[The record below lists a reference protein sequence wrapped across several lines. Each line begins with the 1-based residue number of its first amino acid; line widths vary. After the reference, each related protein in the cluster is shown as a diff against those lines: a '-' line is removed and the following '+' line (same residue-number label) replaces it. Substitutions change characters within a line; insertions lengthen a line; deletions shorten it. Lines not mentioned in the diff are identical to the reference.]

1 MNWDDVR
8 IFLAVARSG
17 QILAASRRLGLN
29 HATVGRRVGALEEA
43 LQSKLLIRRT
53 NGCDLTPEGE
63 AFMHAAERMEAEMLA
78 ARSAVGMTDSEVT
91 GAVRIGATDGF
102 GVAFLAPRLGQL
114 TERYPG
120 LKIQLV
126 PVPLSFSLSRRE
138 ADVVITVERPDTG
151 RLITRKLVDYTLALY
166 ASKDYLA
173 ARGMPEDEEA
183 LKKHRLIGYVED
195 LIMSPRLHYRSE
207 FARNWE
213 SDFEISAVL
222 GQVEA
227 VRAGA
232 GIGILHT
239 FLARPHRE
247 LVPVLPHKQVGR
259 TYWIVYH
266 ENLRNIRRIKAVV
279 DFIAEE
285 TEREKSQFS

>member
-17 QILAASRRLGLN
+17 QILSASRRLELN
-29 HATVGRRVGALEEA
+29 HATVGRRVSALEEA

-53 NGCDLTPEGE
+53 NGCDLTQEGE
-63 AFMHAAERMEAEMLA
+63 AFLHAAERMEAEMLS
-78 ARSAVGMTDSEVT
+78 ARAAVGMTDTEVT
-91 GAVRIGATDGF
+91 GAVRIGATDGY
-102 GVAFLAPRLGQL
+102 GVSFLAPRLGRL

-138 ADVVITVERPDTG
+138 ADILVTVDRPDTG
-151 RLITRKLVDYTLALY
+151 RLITRKLVDYALALY
-166 ASKDYLA
+166 ASKSYIA
-173 ARGMPEDEEA
+173 EHGMPKDEEA
-183 LKKHRLIGYVED
+183 LKEHRLIGYVED
-195 LIMSPRLHYRSE
+195 LIISPRLHYRSD

-227 VRAGA
+227 VKAGA
-232 GIGILHT
+232 GIGILHK
-239 FLARPHRE
+239 FLAQPHKD
-247 LVPVLPHKQVGR
+247 LVPVLPQKQVDR
-259 TYWIVYH
+259 SYWIVYH

-279 DFIAEE
+279 DFVAEE
-285 TEREKSQFS
+285 TERERDRFI

>member
-8 IFLAVARSG
+8 IFLAVARAG
-17 QILAASRRLGLN
+17 QILSASRRLELN
-29 HATVGRRVGALEEA
+29 HATVGRRVSALEEA

-63 AFMHAAERMEAEMLA
+63 AFLHAAERMEAEMLS
-78 ARSAVGMTDSEVT
+78 ARAAVGMTDSEVT
-91 GAVRIGATDGF
+91 GAVRIGATDGY

-114 TERYPG
+114 TQRYPG
-120 LKIQLV
+120 LRIQLV

-138 ADVVITVERPDTG
+138 ADILVTVDRPDTG
-151 RLITRKLVDYTLALY
+151 RLITRKLVDYALGLY
-166 ASKDYLA
+166 ASKAYIADN
-173 ARGMPEDEEA
+173 GMPENEEA
-183 LKKHRLIGYVED
+183 LKRHRLIGYVED
-195 LIMSPRLHYRSE
+195 LIISKRLHYRSD

-232 GIGILHT
+232 GIGILHK
-239 FLARPHRE
+239 FLARPHAD
-247 LVPVLPHKQVGR
+247 LVPVLPQKQVDR
-259 TYWIVYH
+259 SYWIVYH

-285 TEREKSQFS
+285 TERERENFT

>member
-8 IFLAVARSG
+8 IFLAVARAG
-17 QILAASRRLGLN
+17 QILSASRRLELN
-29 HATVGRRVGALEEA
+29 HATVGRRVSALEEA

-63 AFMHAAERMEAEMLA
+63 AFLHAAERMEAEMLS
-78 ARSAVGMTDSEVT
+78 ARAAVGMTDTEVT
-91 GAVRIGATDGF
+91 GAVRIGATDGY

-126 PVPLSFSLSRRE
+126 PVPLNFSLSRRE
-138 ADVVITVERPDTG
+138 ADILVTVDRPDTG
-151 RLITRKLVDYTLALY
+151 RLITRKLVDYALALY
-166 ASKDYLA
+166 ASKAYIADN
-173 ARGMPEDEEA
+173 GMPENEEA
-183 LKKHRLIGYVED
+183 LKEHRLIGYVED
-195 LIMSPRLHYRSE
+195 LIISPRLHYRSD
-207 FARNWE
+207 FVRNWE

-232 GIGILHT
+232 GIGILHK
-239 FLARPHRE
+239 FLAQPHKD
-247 LVPVLPHKQVGR
+247 LMPVLPQKQVDR
-259 TYWIVYH
+259 SYWIVYH

-285 TEREKSQFS
+285 TEREKDKFM